1 MNQGAILQ
9 KLVEMTETQQKI
21 LESNN
26 KILKELEEAKRE
38 NKMLRKIVK
47 A

>member
-1 MNQGAILQ
+1 
-9 KLVEMTETQQKI
+9 MTETQQKI

-26 KILKELEEAKRE
+26 KILKELEDAKKE